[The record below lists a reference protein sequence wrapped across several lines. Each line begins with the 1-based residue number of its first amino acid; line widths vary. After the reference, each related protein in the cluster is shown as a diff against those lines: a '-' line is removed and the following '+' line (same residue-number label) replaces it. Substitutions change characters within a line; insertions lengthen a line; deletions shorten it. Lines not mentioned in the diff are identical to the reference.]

1 MVNEMDFIDS
11 IKRQTNYT
19 LTENGAVAHKTT
31 LRKVYDMFALG
42 GAYRMRTDED
52 CILLFKNALE
62 EDETL
67 AIKCLF
73 YLRDIR
79 GGQGERR
86 FFRVC
91 YNWLAKNHTDIAR
104 RNLMHIAEYGRYDD
118 LYCVADTPLEK
129 EMFELITTQLKA
141 DIESLKTSEF
151 EGVSLLAKW
160 LKSENASAAE
170 TKRLANKTRV
180 ALKLTHKAYRQLLS
194 ALRKR
199 SNVLERLMSNGE
211 FDKIEYSKIPSRAGF
226 IYRNAFAKRD
236 AERYKE
242 FIASKDTKVNA
253 STMYPYD
260 IVKGVTTKLSNWYWE
275 ESTIDPDEREVLN
288 KYWANKTDYLKGAP
302 VKAIGMIDTSGSMT
316 TDMCGTRP
324 IDVAISLGM
333 YLAEGITGPFAN
345 HFITFSSQPQLVE
358 VEGID
363 FVDKVRRIYEK
374 NIVENTDLRA
384 AFDLIRDIAL
394 TPGVD
399 RSTIPNKLIVISDM
413 EIDRGS
419 YWRNEYERCTEMES
433 IRKEWA
439 DLGLEMPHLVYWDV
453 CARNN
458 IILDNDD
465 ATYVSGCSPVIFES
479 ILTGKTGWELCYNKL
494 MSARYEQVK

>member
-1 MVNEMDFIDS
+1 
-11 IKRQTNYT
+11 
-19 LTENGAVAHKTT
+19 
-31 LRKVYDMFALG
+31 
-42 GAYRMRTDED
+42 
-52 CILLFKNALE
+52 
-62 EDETL
+62 
-67 AIKCLF
+67 
-73 YLRDIR
+73 
-79 GGQGERR
+79 
-86 FFRVC
+86 
-91 YNWLAKNHTDIAR
+91 
-104 RNLMHIAEYGRYDD
+104 
-118 LYCVADTPLEK
+118 
-129 EMFELITTQLKA
+129 
-141 DIESLKTSEF
+141 
-151 EGVSLLAKW
+151 
-160 LKSENASAAE
+160 
-170 TKRLANKTRV
+170 
-180 ALKLTHKAYRQLLS
+180 
-194 ALRKR
+194 
-199 SNVLERLMSNGE
+199 
-211 FDKIEYSKIPSRAGF
+211 
-226 IYRNAFAKRD
+226 
-236 AERYKE
+236 
-242 FIASKDTKVNA
+242 
-253 STMYPYD
+253 
-260 IVKGVTTKLSNWYWE
+260 
-275 ESTIDPDEREVLN
+275 
-288 KYWANKTDYLKGAP
+288 
-302 VKAIGMIDTSGSMT
+302 MIDTSGSMT